1 MTKIKDIRF
10 GLIMAGFLF
19 TLSLYA
25 LLSAGVFLHGRAK
38 EYCLEKEE
46 EYKEEAAGWLESK
59 IVSSNPIYFLSA
71 SEKGKEA
78 TRKAERMHRTYF
90 IRSSLFVFYRHN
102 CVYELHFKKNNTK
115 ASFSLRLIYSTACFL
130 VSNFELPDT

>member
-1 MTKIKDIRF
+1 MKKIKDIRF

-25 LLSAGVFLHGRAK
+25 LLSAGVFLYGQAK

-59 IVSSNPIYFLSA
+59 IVASNPIYFLSA
-71 SEKGKEA
+71 MEKGKEA
-78 TRKAERMHRTYF
+78 TRKAERMHRAAGILYVPLFLYF
-90 IRSSLFVFYRHN
+90 VVIIACMSFILRRIIQKLLFL
-102 CVYELHFKKNNTK
+102 CV
-115 ASFSLRLIYSTACFL
+115 
-130 VSNFELPDT
+130 